1 MRILP
6 RLLVSLSLALS
17 FVALT
22 ACSPKYDWREMP
34 AADSAVKV
42 TYPAR
47 PQSDTRDVNVA
58 GYTLPLTFTIAQ
70 VDASVFAVGHAKL
83 PDAVLNDPAEMA
95 KVADAFEEVLRAN
108 LRGTLRQRREVTLK
122 QSAADTRKLF
132 RAVEVEVHG
141 AVANSPSWLLGR
153 VYVLGNSLI
162 EIVALGPEAELTP
175 DVARQFVESVKAE

>member
-1 MRILP
+1 MRVLP
-6 RLLVSLSLALS
+6 RLFVSTLLVLLA
-17 FVALT
+17 

-47 PQSDTRDVNVA
+47 PQADTRDVDVA
-58 GYTLPLTFTIAQ
+58 GYSLPLTFTIAQ

-83 PDAVLNDPAEMA
+83 PDAVVNDQAEMG

-122 QSAADTRKLF
+122 QSPADTRKLF
-132 RAVEVEVHG
+132 RAIEVEVHG

-153 VYVLGNSLI
+153 VYVLGNTLI
-162 EIVALGPEAELTP
+162 EVVALGPEAELTP
-175 DVARQFVESVKAE
+175 EVAKTFVESVRAE